1 MNLLSNLWSDLAAS
15 FTATPPSVAAMRM
28 VAALILGGAIGF
40 EREWHHKPAGLR
52 THMLI
57 SIASALFA
65 LICFELVDISRSEGA
80 DSGARSDLTRLIS
93 SVTSGVAFLAAGT
106 IIISGQQVK
115 GLTTGAGMWLAGAVG
130 LACGSGRIGLAALA
144 TVLTVIVLWVF
155 RKIEARVDRLE
166 ERVERLHPDPDFE
179 DIRSNHPAKRGRA
192 HSRSDE

>member
-179 DIRSNHPAKRGRA
+179 DIQGNHPAKRGRA